1 MRQTDQP
8 WVPTGIG
15 KKVDMPTAPKDPWV
29 KVKPGVWRNTE
40 TGKTETRIPGNE
52 AANQQP
58 VEEDPL
64 LIHDTGAAL
73 DWFRRRGL
81 ILDGYPGE

>member
-58 VEEDPL
+58 VEEPL
-64 LIHDTGAAL
+64 VPDTGSAL
-73 DWFRRRGL
+73 EYYRTRGL
-81 ILDGYPGE
+81 ICSE

>member
-1 MRQTDQP
+1 MRGQP
-8 WVPTGIG
+8 ENPLDLGIG
-15 KKVDMPTAPKDPWV
+15 RKVERPTEQADPWV
-29 KVKPGVWRNTE
+29 KVKPGVWRNTQ